1 MIKNISK
8 KLVSACAEI
17 VKQLTSELDSG
28 NLSRKEDG
36 ESIVLLQNL
45 LQNPIYQNLSAQQ
58 LLNLAIGQKFK
69 NSKMDPKAELLNDG
83 NCVGSEHFSSSP
95 VVDSGRETPKMPRNP
110 TVGDVGADLLEEV
123 TAALTRL
130 QNSLSHGEIAL
141 DETKKNALL
150 SLVDRLHQGLVSP
163 SKTTEVLV
171 DSTDSGVNENQTT
184 EVNFDQSE
192 RRGSSSGINRFT
204 KRRTRS
210 NRHTVGVTR
219 EELADARRI
228 IEELEIIGMQNSLS
242 GGFAKPK
249 VKASHVNSNSAG
261 VYNAILTRQIS
272 EPVTLLRPSQFLSQE
287 SLNEVNNKPYKVV
300 LKQSISLDP
309 SPISI
314 LKNSFR
320 QEAKTTATTTSK
332 AVTDDYKTKEIILQ
346 RSSSGSSKN
355 FSRTKNKAKE
365 IVAAEAATTDDESST
380 SDEENE
386 IKTKLANKNF
396 KARENYLRNQRSL
409 DSSFNYSSGDEASAS
424 GPRPSK
430 YVSKKMKMKRSNT
443 VNLPKSYSFVNTFDL
458 SDRDC
463 SDVEMNQTNRKPTNA
478 GLSTTFMGGVQPPRP
493 PSFEPKT
500 ENDKKFLSFINK
512 QNKDTT
518 PTYVNPA
525 AASKTTN
532 WGNKFGNLKNR
543 FENDEEP
550 LPPKPVQKNSNAAAS
565 FWKSIEKTKPSAK
578 VSPMVSNQVP
588 PTVKSF
594 PIVSEKFPWKTEK
607 VEKVEKPPMIV
618 SDEKIVS
625 KKLQMLENLS
635 KETEK
640 IPKVNH
646 EVNKLPSPM
655 LKPSSVNN
663 FTHAPM
669 SAFKPPI
676 SRKLSNSF
684 KPIATNE
691 EMIKKSL
698 PPVSNGIVKQ
708 MAENGFSQS
717 NQMPPMQPRRMA
729 NSPTRNIASVDS
741 AFTKVTKKPA
751 VENQPVPWVGKP
763 KTDHVMS
770 LATSKFEQ
778 GVPTVHLGKTLEPA
792 PIVKFRQNPLYNG
805 TYEKRASLPPNASFA
820 SYEHL
825 TSNGN
830 GNLPS
835 KLKDTFVI
843 TDYTPSSVS
852 TFAPTR
858 PTYDRQDSLTNP
870 DKEPLVLTCD
880 RSVFSPDENKE
891 NFEISTPSSSFVS
904 NDNSYGDLANEIEK
918 EVNNGVEYTAPVAK
932 VMKGPVAH
940 SAVVESSELVTL
952 NGQEKENSMMKSIH
966 DTLMKFSQKSPTP
979 DVKRLSQ
986 DSSCSSLLDFKRSS
1000 PRIQVESR
1008 LSNDSSHSSI
1018 DSSKLPTLKIPI
1030 PAVPETAYS
1039 FSYNPS
1045 PPKIQ
1050 IKSPSIDPSVPH
1062 ILYNNTTNLQRT
1074 RSTNTLSVPKVGSD
1088 FSTSPSVSP
1097 VISPSKVG
1105 RVQSFFGVPSP
1116 SEMMSQKP
1124 TPSPRMK
1131 MLAARKTSSSLT
1143 RSKTMPSI
1151 AKNVELLDE
1160 SNVEDAFEE
1169 LLCSSNL

>member
-1 MIKNISK
+1 MS
-8 KLVSACAEI
+8 LSACAEI

-36 ESIVLLQNL
+36 ESIVLLQNF

-58 LLNLAIGQKFK
+58 LLQLAIGQKFK
-69 NSKMDPKAELLNDG
+69 NSSTMENAEVQLNDG
-83 NCVGSEHFSSSP
+83 ITNCVGSGKFSSSP
-95 VVDSGRETPKMPRNP
+95 IVIDSGRETPKLSRNP

-163 SKTTEVLV
+163 SKNDVQM
-171 DSTDSGVNENQTT
+171 DSTDSGVNENPTN
-184 EVNFDQSE
+184 EMSHDLSE
-192 RRGSSSGINRFT
+192 RRGSSSNINRFS
-204 KRRTRS
+204 KRKNREK
-210 NRHTVGVTR
+210 RHTVGVTR

-228 IEELEIIGMQNSLS
+228 IEELEFLGMQNNSS
-242 GGFAKPK
+242 GFAKSK
-249 VKASHVNSNSAG
+249 VKASNLNSNSAG

-287 SLNEVNNKPYKVV
+287 SLNEVSNKPYKVV

-309 SPISI
+309 TSPISI
-314 LKNSFR
+314 LKR
-320 QEAKTTATTTSK
+320 QQETAKMATTTSK
-332 AVTDDYKTKEIILQ
+332 ADDYKTKEIILQ

-355 FSRTKNKAKE
+355 FARTKNKVKE
-365 IVAAEAATTDDESST
+365 TVATTDDESST

-386 IKTKLANKNF
+386 IKTKLTFKGF
-396 KARENYLRNQRSL
+396 KARENYLRNQQSL
-409 DSSFNYSSGDEASAS
+409 DSSFNYSSGDETNAS
-424 GPRPSK
+424 GPRTSK

-458 SDRDC
+458 SDREN
-463 SDVEMNQTNRKPTNA
+463 SDAESNRNSRQTSNA
-478 GLSTTFMGGVQPPRP
+478 GLSTTFIGGVQPPRP

-512 QNKDTT
+512 QNKDVT

-525 AASKTTN
+525 TNSKVSN
-532 WGNKFGNLKNR
+532 WGNKFGNLKTR
-543 FENDEEP
+543 FENDEDP
-550 LPPKPVQKNSNAAAS
+550 LPPKPAPKNLNNAAN
-565 FWKSIEKTKPSAK
+565 FWKGMEKTKPSAK
-578 VSPMVSNQVP
+578 VSPMVSNQVSSSI
-588 PTVKSF
+588 KSF

-607 VEKVEKPPMIV
+607 TESVVKPSMPMMV

-635 KETEK
+635 KEPEK
-640 IPKVNH
+640 VPKVNH
-646 EVNKLPSPM
+646 EVSKLPEPL
-655 LKPSSVNN
+655 LKPSNVNN

-676 SRKLSNSF
+676 SRKISNSF
-684 KPIATNE
+684 KPIINNNE
-691 EMIKKSL
+691 EIIKKPL

-708 MAENGFSQS
+708 IAENGFSQS
-717 NQMPPMQPRRMA
+717 NQVAPLQPRKMA

-741 AFTKVTKKPA
+741 AFTKVRKSSLDKSA
-751 VENQPVPWVGKP
+751 ENQPVPWAGKT
-763 KTDHVMS
+763 KTDRVMS
-770 LATSKFEQ
+770 LASSKFEH
-778 GVPTVHLGKTLEPA
+778 VPTVQFGKTLEA
-792 PIVKFRQNPLYNG
+792 DPIVKFRQNPLYNG
-805 TYEKRASLPPNASFA
+805 TFEKRASLPPNASFA

-825 TSNGN
+825 NLATNGHLT
-830 GNLPS
+830 LPS
-835 KLKDTFVI
+835 KPKDTFVI
-843 TDYTPSSVS
+843 TDFTPSSIS
-852 TFAPTR
+852 TFAPPR
-858 PTYDRQDSLTNP
+858 PTLDRQDSLTNP
-870 DKEPLVLTCD
+870 EKEPLVLTCD
-880 RSVFSPDENKE
+880 RTVFSPEENKE

-918 EVNNGVEYTAPVAK
+918 EINGNVEYKAAVTK

-952 NGQEKENSMMKSIH
+952 NGHQEKESLMMKSIH
-966 DTLMKFSQKSPTP
+966 DTLKKFSQKSPTP

-986 DSSCSSLLDFKRSS
+986 DSSSSSIDFKQLRSS
-1000 PRIQVESR
+1000 PRIQNESR

-1039 FSYNPS
+1039 FTYNPS

-1050 IKSPSIDPSVPH
+1050 VKSPSIDPTPH
-1062 ILYNNTTNLQRT
+1062 ILYNNITNLQRT
-1074 RSTNTLSVPKVGSD
+1074 RSTNMLSVPKINSD
-1088 FSTSPSVSP
+1088 FSSSPSVSP
-1097 VISPSKVG
+1097 IISPSKVG

-1116 SEMMSQKP
+1116 VEMKP
-1124 TPSPRMK
+1124 VASPRTK
-1131 MLAARKTSSSLT
+1131 MLAARKNSSSLS
-1143 RSKTMPSI
+1143 RSKTLPSI
-1151 AKNVELLDE
+1151 PKKVELLDE

-1169 LLCSSNL
+1169 LLSSANL